1 MSKSL
6 HRAGNVN
13 LKGKKSAMCECKC
26 CDVVNLRDKL
36 NKKYLIKELKEF
48 KIKIR

>member
-6 HRAGNVN
+6 WCAGNAN
-13 LKGKKSAMCECKC
+13 LKGKKSVMCYCKC
-26 CDVVNLRDKL
+26 CDVVDLRDKL
-36 NKKYLIKELKEF
+36 NKKDLIKELKEF